1 MAAKDVSVSR
11 PETAAGVRRASPFN
25 LLQQEIDRVFE
36 DFAGWRFGRA
46 DLPTFTPSMEVSETD
61 KTIEI
66 TTELP
71 GIEEKDV
78 EISIADGV
86 LSIRGEKKAE
96 REEKNKSY
104 RLVERS
110 YGSFQRSLALPP
122 GIDPDAIK
130 ANMSKGVLKV
140 TLPKPAASQAQKIQI
155 GKE

>member
-1 MAAKDVSVSR
+1 MSAKETAVTR
-11 PETAAGVRRASPFN
+11 PENGAARRVSPFN

-36 DFAGWRFGRA
+36 DFGGWRFGRA
-46 DLPTFTPSMEVSETD
+46 DLPAFSPSMEVAETE

-78 EISIADGV
+78 EISVSDGV

-122 GIDPDAIK
+122 GIDTDSIK
-130 ANMSKGVLKV
+130 ANMSKGVLKI
-140 TLPKPAASQAQKIQI
+140 TLPKPTTSQAQKIQI
-155 GKE
+155 AKE